1 MSAAVIGLF
10 AGLILALVG
19 VVGGFGAFLLALVLG
34 GLGLGVGLAVDGR
47 LDLSGVLAGRR
58 RG

>member
-10 AGLILALVG
+10 AGLILALVS

-34 GLGLGVGLAVDGR
+34 ALGLGVGLAVDGR
-47 LDLSGVLAGRR
+47 LDLSGLLAGRR